1 MKFMYL
7 VLLIAICAF
16 SLSSEFQTI
25 AENSGDCKIDFRYKP
40 PHWQT
45 SICLPDD
52 WQKTLVGKDGAL
64 LYDYPGGF
72 SGFSLKINVNLPTNA
87 IWVDQSLYSP
97 KIPVVCTIYKCGNL
111 EIEQTVFA
119 VASALK
125 GSEKK
130 ALIERVDS
138 QSVINNWAIPTTDY
152 DKDFRHIAV
161 GWGKPIHYRFKC
173 EKNKKYII
181 VFGLCEGWHTN
192 AGMRILDLQIE
203 GKIKATVDLV
213 KEKGKNV
220 PAVYQFAASDENNDG
235 WIDIVSAASKRSIDK
250 NAILN
255 IIWIFPENT
264 QVSEKE
270 LLEERYSAQPI
281 IRVSCAEPDFGNKP
295 PRTDIMIIKY
305 RNEGAAPVIFNP
317 EIAVYYDEPV
327 TRLKNSKRKFFI
339 NSQTRLFV
347 TSDCAEIENKPN
359 CSILKMD
366 AVNISPGKEHE
377 FAMGILRGLDKR
389 EMPSSLSEAKVL
401 LTRTITFWKTLKL
414 PYDTIIH
421 PDAQL
426 QALLTSC
433 IRNIYQARE
442 IKNGLPAFQVGPT
455 FYRGLW
461 VVDGSFIMEAISFLG
476 RTNEAREGIKY
487 LMSFQR
493 DDGSIMLIDGHWKE
507 TGIALWAICRH
518 AILTGDKNWLEQ
530 NWEKVV
536 KAVNYI
542 LKLREIPPP
551 NAPNAG
557 LIPDGF
563 SDGGLGENMPEYT
576 NIYWTLAGW
585 KAAINAANHLGK
597 TDTASQWKKE
607 YDKFYE
613 RFKKASERDIKTD
626 AFGNKYLPIRMIN
639 NETIPPQKAQWAF
652 LHAVFPGK
660 VFPKDDP
667 LVTGNMAIL
676 KAVENQGL
684 VLDTGWLKDGIWTY
698 FGSFYGH
705 AWLWLGESQ
714 KAAQTL
720 ISFANHSSPL
730 MCWREEQ
737 MPVRKGNSVV
747 GDMPHNWASA
757 EFIRLARNCLVLER
771 DDELHLLEGFLK
783 CWLNP
788 GKSLLLNNVLTEFG
802 SLSFEMEIAK
812 DGKTCKVCV
821 NPPKRNPPKRIVLHL
836 EPWSGNNGVI
846 ECDVN
851 RKSRFVIN
859 LNK

>member
-1 MKFMYL
+1 MNITNSG
-7 VLLIAICAF
+7 LL
-16 SLSSEFQTI
+16 TI
-25 AENSGDCKIDFRYKP
+25 VCVFGIILDLRVNAENSTDCKIDFRYKP
-40 PHWQT
+40 PQWQT

-52 WQKTLVGKDGAL
+52 WQKTLVSKDGSL

-72 SGFSLKINVNLPTNA
+72 SGFGLKINANVPTNA
-87 IWVDQSLYSP
+87 TWIEQSLYSP
-97 KIPVVCTIYKCGNL
+97 KVPVVRTTYKYGDL
-111 EIEQTVFA
+111 KIEQTAFA
-119 VASALK
+119 VTTVPN

-130 ALIERVDS
+130 AIIERVDS
-138 QSVINNWAIPTTDY
+138 QSVIKNWAKPTTDY

-161 GWGKPIHYRFKC
+161 GWGKPVHYRFKC
-173 EKNKKYII
+173 EKNKKYI
-181 VFGLCEGWHTN
+181 VAFGLCEGWHTN
-192 AGMRILDLQIE
+192 AGKRILDLQIE
-203 GKIKATVDLV
+203 GKTMATVDLV
-213 KEKGKNV
+213 KEKGRNV
-220 PAVYQFAASDENNDG
+220 PAVYQFIASDENNDG
-235 WIDIVSAASKRSIDK
+235 WLDIVSAASKTGTDS

-255 IIWIFPENT
+255 ILWIFPENV

-270 LLEERYSAQPI
+270 LLQERYSAQPI

-305 RNEGAAPVIFNP
+305 RNEGAAPVVFKP

-327 TRLKNSKRKFFI
+327 TRIENSKRKLFI
-339 NSQTRLFV
+339 NSQTRLFL
-347 TSDCAEIENKPN
+347 TSDCQEIENKPN
-359 CSILKMD
+359 LSVLKID
-366 AVNISPGKEHE
+366 TVNLSAGKEFE
-377 FAMGILRGLDKR
+377 LAIGILRGLSKK
-389 EMPSSLSEAKVL
+389 EIPASVAEAKSL
-401 LTRTITFWKTLKL
+401 LKKAIGFWEGLKL
-414 PYDTIIH
+414 PYDTIVH
-421 PDAQL
+421 PDEQL

-455 FYRGLW
+455 CYRGLW

-493 DDGSIMLIDGHWKE
+493 DDGGIMLIDGHWKE

-518 AILTGDKNWLEQ
+518 AVLTGDKNWLEQ
-530 NWEKVV
+530 NWEKVS

-542 LKLREIPPP
+542 LKLKEIPPP
-551 NAPNAG
+551 DAPNAG

-563 SDGGLGENMPEYT
+563 SDGGLGESVPEYT

-585 KAAINAANHLGK
+585 KAAINAANFLGK
-597 TDTASQWKKE
+597 TDIASRWRNE

-613 RFKKASERDIKTD
+613 RFRKAAERDMKTD
-626 AFGNKYLPIRMIN
+626 AFGNRYLPIRMKN
-639 NETIPPQKAQWAF
+639 NDKIPPQKAQWAF

-660 VFPKDDP
+660 VFQKNDP
-667 LVTGNMAIL
+667 LVAGNMAML
-676 KAVENQGL
+676 KAVEKQGL

-705 AWLWLGESQ
+705 AWLWLGDSQ

-720 ISFANHSSPL
+720 ISFANHASPL

-737 MPVRKGNSVV
+737 MPVGKGEGVV

-757 EFIRLARNCLVLER
+757 EFIRLTRNCLVFER

-783 CWLNP
+783 CWLKP
-788 GKSLLLNNVLTEFG
+788 GKSLRLNNVLTEFG
-802 SLSFEMEIAK
+802 TVSFEMEIAR
-812 DGKTCKVCV
+812 DGKSCAVYLE
-821 NPPKRNPPKRIVLHL
+821 PPKRNPPKRIILHL
-836 EPWSGNNGVI
+836 EPWSGQKGTI
-846 ECDVN
+846 ECDVK
-851 RKSRFVIN
+851 RKSRFEIK
-859 LNK
+859 LNQ